1 LGNNILHR
9 RFWLI
14 RHALVHPDALNFL
27 YGTND
32 VAVCDVTMAAEA
44 HRYAALAARLPRPAK
59 FVATPLSRTQLT
71 ARAIF
76 AAGYPPQEL
85 QIEQDLVEQNFGHW
99 QGTPIGVFADRA
111 ADARHPFWPI
121 AAAEIPPGG
130 ESFSDMIDRVG
141 AVMDRLCDGDD
152 VDTII
157 ISHGGAIRAAIAH
170 ALELTPH
177 QALCLAVENIS
188 LTRLEHNGADWRLVS
203 LNEQLLT

>member
-1 LGNNILHR
+1 MPT

-32 VAVCDVTMAAEA
+32 VAVCDITMTADA
-44 HRYAALAARLPRPAK
+44 HRYAALANRLPRPAR
-59 FVATPLSRTQLT
+59 FIATPLSRTQLT
-71 ARAIF
+71 AQAIF
-76 AAGYPPQEL
+76 QAGYPEQPIA
-85 QIEQDLVEQNFGHW
+85 IEPDLVEQNFGHW
-99 QGTPIGVFADRA
+99 QGVPIGVFADRA

-130 ESFSDMIDRVG
+130 ESFADMITRVG
-141 AVMDRLCDGDD
+141 AVMDRLSNDPNT
-152 VDTII
+152 DTII

-170 ALELTPH
+170 ALGLTPH

-188 LTRLEHNGADWRLVS
+188 LTRLEHNGTDWRLVS

>member
-1 LGNNILHR
+1 LHR

-76 AAGYPPQEL
+76 AAGYPAQEL
-85 QIEQDLVEQNFGHW
+85 QIEPDLVEQNFGHW

-111 ADARHPFWPI
+111 ADERHPFWPI